1 MNLLFYLVKLSGRG
15 NKKEKQMTVKLFI
28 AQTLDGYIADKQDN
42 LDWLMTVQGKGDNGI
57 SAFLSSIDIIL
68 MGSRTY
74 QWLLDQKL
82 ETWPYEGKMTYVF
95 SEKNWEDKD
104 NIKFVHPMQL
114 TDFVHGLQ
122 GEIWLIGGGKLIKTF
137 LEADLIDE
145 YRVTTAPVL
154 LGEGIPLFPQ
164 GDYAADLEFQGSTIY
179 GQFVELAYK
188 RKNE

>member
-1 MNLLFYLVKLSGRG
+1 
-15 NKKEKQMTVKLFI
+15 MTVKLFI

-57 SAFLSSIDIIL
+57 SAFLSTIDIIL

-95 SEKNWEDKD
+95 SKKNWEDKG
-104 NIKFVHPMQL
+104 NIKFVHPSQL
-114 TDFVHGLQ
+114 TDFVQGLQ
-122 GEIWLIGGGKLIKTF
+122 GEIWLIGGGQLIKTF

-145 YRVTTAPVL
+145 YRITTAPVL

-188 RKNE
+188 RKKNRE

>member
-1 MNLLFYLVKLSGRG
+1 MAEG
-15 NKKEKQMTVKLFI
+15 N
-28 AQTLDGYIADKQDN
+28 
-42 LDWLMTVQGKGDNGI
+42 
-57 SAFLSSIDIIL
+57 SS
-68 MGSRTY
+68 
-74 QWLLDQKL
+74 
-82 ETWPYEGKMTYVF
+82 
-95 SEKNWEDKD
+95 
-104 NIKFVHPMQL
+104 
-114 TDFVHGLQ
+114 
-122 GEIWLIGGGKLIKTF
+122 KTF